1 MKNFEKYHRS
11 RNLQID
17 KQYNVQRENNAKWQ
31 MMVDKTLDRE
41 INIEQQEP
49 N

>member
-1 MKNFEKYHRS
+1 
-11 RNLQID
+11 
-17 KQYNVQRENNAKWQ
+17 